1 MIGRAGRQ
9 EEELWQDLQR
19 SVGGATPSVYLGQE
33 DGVWGVASARS
44 EASGVFD
51 ESGGVLGI
59 DDATLTGYRMAR
71 LPAGILVYTPT

>member
-1 MIGRAGRQ
+1 MSTLARRQ

-33 DGVWGVASARS
+33 DGVWGVAGTRA

-51 ESGGVLGI
+51 ASGGVLGI
-59 DDATLTGYRMAR
+59 DDATLSGYRMAR
-71 LPAGILVYTPT
+71 LPAGVLVYTPS